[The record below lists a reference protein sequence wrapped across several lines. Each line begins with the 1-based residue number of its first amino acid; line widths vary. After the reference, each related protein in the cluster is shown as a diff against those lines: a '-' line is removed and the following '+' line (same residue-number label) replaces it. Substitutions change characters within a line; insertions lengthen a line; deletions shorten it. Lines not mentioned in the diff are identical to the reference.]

1 MLQSVKLL
9 INLVLS
15 AEDGE
20 IGRSKDF
27 LFDDRAWVIR
37 YMVVDT
43 SKWLTGKKVLIS
55 PTSLGQP
62 DRDNMLFPVLLSKEQ
77 VKKAPDLNSDAPV
90 SRQYEIAFHTFYGMP
105 FYWDDNS
112 TSDQVADPSSRFVGK
127 VVSGEANEH
136 LRSVGEISGYRV
148 VATDGECGFVEDF
161 ILDDET
167 WDVKYLIVGINNENS
182 SRKYLLSPAWLGD
195 INWGQ
200 GVLNVHMTKEQLE
213 NHPEYDPTAPIEP

>member
-1 MLQSVKLL
+1 MLRNAKEIRGYNLL
-9 INLVLS
+9 

-20 IGRSKDF
+20 LGVCQDF
-27 LFDDRAWVIR
+27 LFDDRPWVIR
-37 YMVVDT
+37 YMVADT
-43 SKWLTGKKVLIS
+43 SKWLTGRKVLVA

-62 DRDNMLFPVLLSKEQ
+62 DRDNMLFPVHLSKEQ

-148 VATDGECGFVEDF
+148 VATDGECGLVEDF

-167 WDVKYLIVGINNENS
+167 WDVRYLIVGINNENS
-182 SRKYLLSPAWLGD
+182 SRKHLLGPAWLGD

-213 NHPEYDPTAPIEP
+213 NNPEYDPAVPIEP